1 MTKKFSRRVEN
12 FVCQNCGVEVQG
24 TGYTDHCPNC
34 LWSKHVDVYP
44 GDREE
49 ECGGMMEP
57 VAAERKG
64 DAWRI
69 LYKCQKCGYKHFNR
83 SAPDDNLDVIIQLSK
98 NPIAYSEKTSA
109 V

>member
-1 MTKKFSRRVEN
+1 M
-12 FVCQNCGVEVQG
+12 EVQG

-44 GDREE
+44 GDRGE

-57 VAAERKG
+57 LAAERKG
-64 DAWRI
+64 DTWRI
-69 LYKCQKCGYKHFNR
+69 FYRCQKCGYKHFCR
-83 SAPDDNLDVIIQLSK
+83 AAPDDNIDKIIELSK